1 MTNAEMVKMM
11 ADGYTAKEIAAHFQ
25 MSVDALRK
33 KIFTLRK
40 MCNCSTSMQ
49 LVATYLRRG
58 LIT

>member
-1 MTNAEMVKMM
+1 MTNADMVQKM
-11 ADGYTAKEIAAHFQ
+11 ADGYTAKEIAEHFNL
-25 MSVDALRK
+25 SVDTLRK
-33 KIFTLRK
+33 KIFILRK